1 MMKPVAF
8 PPPDASIDG
17 DADAKQRL
25 SEILASRNAL
35 ALDLAE
41 ARTILPGLAAQARQI
56 TALAKADPALEG
68 ERAEAQRR
76 HDLMAARVAT
86 LEEQDRQLAAD
97 ELCTRAEIEGEE
109 SAVERQAILGSARFV
124 LHRAREA
131 RLAAEQAVCP
141 EGMPSQV
148 FLLNRVSAL
157 DPHIVALSAKTREI
171 GRESPSRT
179 TEDLALLS
187 ELAEEQTLLEHAR
200 KLAQGGLIN
209 TGSNAWFAHPIA
221 S

>member
-1 MMKPVAF
+1 MMKLAA
-8 PPPDASIDG
+8 PPSPDTG
-17 DADAKQRL
+17 LDADAKQRL

-41 ARTILPGLAAQARQI
+41 ARTILPGLAAQARQLA
-56 TALAKADPALEG
+56 ALTQADPALEG

-76 HDLMAARVAT
+76 HDLMDVRVAT

-97 ELCTRAEIEGEE
+97 ELRTRAEVDGEE
-109 SAVERQAILGSARFV
+109 SALERQAILGSARLV

-141 EGMPSQV
+141 EGMPSQI

-157 DPHIVALSAKTREI
+157 DPHIVALSAKKREI

-179 TEDLALLS
+179 AEDLALLS

-209 TGSNAWFAHPIA
+209 TSSNAWFAHPVA

>member
-1 MMKPVAF
+1 MMKPAA
-8 PPPDASIDG
+8 PLSPDAG
-17 DADAKQRL
+17 LDADAKQRL
-25 SEILASRNAL
+25 SDILANRDAL
-35 ALDLAE
+35 ALELAE
-41 ARTILPGLAAQARQI
+41 ARSILPGLAAQACQI
-56 TALAKADPALEG
+56 AALAKADPALEG

-76 HDLMAARVAT
+76 HDLMNERVAT

-97 ELCTRAEIEGEE
+97 ELRTRAEVEGEE
-109 SAVERQAILGSARFV
+109 RAAERQAILGSARLV

-131 RLAAEQAVCP
+131 RLAAEQAVRP

-157 DPHIVALSAKTREI
+157 DPHIVALAAKTREI

-179 TEDLALLS
+179 AEDLLLLS
-187 ELAEEQTLLEHAR
+187 ELAEEQTLLEHVR

-209 TGSNAWFAHPIA
+209 TSSNAWFAHPVA

>member
-1 MMKPVAF
+1 MMKPAA
-8 PPPDASIDG
+8 PPSPDAG
-17 DADAKQRL
+17 LDADAKQRL

-35 ALDLAE
+35 SLDLAE
-41 ARTILPGLAAQARQI
+41 ARTILPGLAAQARQLA
-56 TALAKADPALEG
+56 ALAKADPALEG
-68 ERAEAQRR
+68 ESAEAQRR
-76 HDLMAARVAT
+76 HDLMDARVAT
-86 LEEQDRQLAAD
+86 LEEQDRQLALN
-97 ELCTRAEIEGEE
+97 EFRTRAEVEGEE
-109 SAVERQAILGSARFV
+109 SAAERQAVLGSARFV
-124 LHRAREA
+124 LHHAREA

-157 DPHIVALSAKTREI
+157 DPHIVALTAKTQEI

-179 TEDLALLS
+179 AEDLALLS

-200 KLAQGGLIN
+200 KLAQGGLVN
-209 TGSNAWFAHPIA
+209 TSSNAWFAHPVA

>member
-1 MMKPVAF
+1 MIKPAA
-8 PPPDASIDG
+8 PPSPDAG
-17 DADAKQRL
+17 LDADAKQRL
-25 SEILASRNAL
+25 SEILASRNEL

-41 ARTILPGLAAQARQI
+41 ARTILPGLAAQARQL
-56 TALAKADPALEG
+56 TALAKADPALDG

-76 HDLMAARVAT
+76 HDLMDARVAT
-86 LEEQDRQLAAD
+86 LEEQDRQLALD
-97 ELCTRAEIEGEE
+97 ESRTRAEVEGEE
-109 SAVERQAILGSARFV
+109 SAAERQAILGLARFV

-157 DPHIVALSAKTREI
+157 DPHIVALTAKTQEI

-179 TEDLALLS
+179 AEDLALLS
-187 ELAEEQTLLEHAR
+187 ELAEEQALLEHAR
-200 KLAQGGLIN
+200 KLAQGGLVN
-209 TGSNAWFAHPIA
+209 TSSNAWFAHPVA